1 MPLVPCPTCNRAI
14 SDAAPACPHCGHPMA
29 MATAAGKAHA
39 TRGIAGAPG
48 PEQTLWEGTP
58 SLKALLGVIILT
70 ALYVLVLPALIHFG
84 YPLLRGLLSGLH
96 DSVKRVLTS
105 QNDTIVFVLWLA
117 VGALIVARTAVL
129 LWRLAVLK
137 TNRYRVTNQRIVVE
151 TGVFSKH
158 IEEVDMRLVE
168 DFKLQQSLIERLLK
182 IGDIVVVSSDRT
194 AAALTLR
201 GLPDPRELRELIRS
215 SAYQATRGQLFTRD
229 V

>member
-1 MPLVPCPTCNRAI
+1 
-14 SDAAPACPHCGHPMA
+14 MA
-29 MATAAGKAHA
+29 MATAAAAVGKGAGA
-39 TRGIAGAPG
+39 TTRGIGITGAPG

-58 SLKALLGVIILT
+58 SSKALLGLMILT
-70 ALYVLVLPALIHFG
+70 ALYILALPALIYFG

-96 DSVKRVLTS
+96 DTLRRTLITHDDS
-105 QNDTIVFVLWLA
+105 IIFVLWLA
-117 VGALIVARTAVL
+117 IGVLILARISVL
-129 LWRLAVLK
+129 LWRLLVLK
-137 TNRYRVTNQRIVVE
+137 TNRYRVSNQRIVVE

-168 DFKLQQSLIERLLK
+168 DFKLEQSLIERILK

-201 GLPDPRELRELIRS
+201 GLPEPRALRELIRS